1 MAKVRYIL
9 WGMVALA
16 LVFAVGLY
24 VSQKAGPVGQPAA
37 QGQAA
42 QPRGGVVT
50 VEIGGPYTLTSHL
63 GETISDTDFAGRYQF
78 IYFGYSFCPDVCPL
92 ELQKMTAALTALE
105 NEGVDTSPIQPI
117 FITIDPERDTVEAL
131 AQYVPLFHSRL
142 IGLTG
147 SDEAVRAVMKS
158 FRVYGAKS
166 GDPDALHDGTYLM
179 DHSSII
185 FLMGPDGK
193 LVDFFGSDSTAAS
206 LAGALKT
213 LLVAE

>member
-9 WGMVALA
+9 WGFVALA
-16 LVFAVGLY
+16 LVGAVGLY
-24 VSQKAGPVGQPAA
+24 LSQKT
-37 QGQAA
+37 GQAGQTA
-42 QPRGGVVT
+42 QAAKARGGVVS

-63 GETISDTDFAGRYQF
+63 GETVSDTDFAGRYQF

-105 NEGVDTSPIQPI
+105 NEGLDTSAIQPI
-117 FITIDPERDTVEAL
+117 FITVDPERDTVDAL

-142 IGLTG
+142 LGLTG
-147 SDEAVRAVMKS
+147 SDEALRSVMKS
-158 FRVYGAKS
+158 FRVYAAKS
-166 GDPDALHDGTYLM
+166 GDPDALHDGSYLM

-206 LAGALKT
+206 LATALKP